1 LTNQLVRQDVPVT
14 GRPADAPRAAR
25 SQAFVVVAALVQLA
39 GWLLIR
45 PDLAGPQWS
54 EGRSTEVWLA
64 LMAGAAVLIGLTAP
78 DRSSMV
84 RAVLVG
90 WGLQM
95 AHFAFLG
102 DHYDD
107 TLWGV
112 GLFAQVFL
120 AGAAVGLALLVRR
133 LTARDRRSI
142 RT

>member
-1 LTNQLVRQDVPVT
+1 
-14 GRPADAPRAAR
+14 
-25 SQAFVVVAALVQLA
+25 VVAALVQLA

-54 EGRSTEVWLA
+54 GGRSTEVWLA
-64 LMAGAAVLIGLTAP
+64 LMAGVALLIGLTAH
-78 DRSSMV
+78 DRSSVV

-95 AHFAFLG
+95 THFAFLG

-120 AGAAVGLALLVRR
+120 AGGAVGLALLARR
-133 LTARDRRSI
+133 LIGRDRRSL
-142 RT
+142 RV

>member
-1 LTNQLVRQDVPVT
+1 M
-14 GRPADAPRAAR
+14 
-25 SQAFVVVAALVQLA
+25 VAALVQLA
-39 GWLLIR
+39 GWLLVR

-54 EGRSTEVWLA
+54 EGRSTEIWLA
-64 LMAGAAVLIGLTAP
+64 LMAGAA
-78 DRSSMV
+78 
-84 RAVLVG
+84 
-90 WGLQM
+90 QM

-133 LTARDRRSI
+133 LAARDRRPL

>member
-1 LTNQLVRQDVPVT
+1 M
-14 GRPADAPRAAR
+14 
-25 SQAFVVVAALVQLA
+25 VAALVQLA

-112 GLFAQVFL
+112 GLFAAQVFL

-133 LTARDRRSI
+133 PTAGDRRSL

>member
-1 LTNQLVRQDVPVT
+1 M
-14 GRPADAPRAAR
+14 
-25 SQAFVVVAALVQLA
+25 VAALVQPA
-39 GWLLIR
+39 GWLLVR

-78 DRSSMV
+78 GRASIV

-102 DHYDD
+102 AHYDD
-107 TLWGV
+107 TLWAV

-133 LTARDRRSI
+133 PTVRDRRSL